1 VTVTPRPRKIQ
12 LPYSELEFS
21 FVRSSG
27 PGGQNVNKV
36 NSKAVL
42 RWDFQATSAFAP
54 DDHARMLRKLGP
66 RLTIEGELIVT
77 SDRFRDQKMNKEDCL
92 DKLLA
97 ILTESMIV
105 PKARRKTKPT
115 QGSKRR
121 KLESKSRDGAKKKL
135 RGKVEF

>member
-1 VTVTPRPRKIQ
+1 MTVTSRPRKIQ
-12 LPYSELEFS
+12 LPYPELEFS

-42 RWDFQATSAFAP
+42 RWNFLATSAFP
-54 DDHARMLRKLGP
+54 LEEHVRMMRKLGP
-66 RLTIEGELIVT
+66 KLTTEGDLIVT

-92 DKLLA
+92 DKLLE
-97 ILTESMIV
+97 ILTDALII

-135 RGKVEF
+135 RGRVDF